1 MSSASSTLPGRRPVL
16 ARPRARSAGRTL
28 PPAVRLIAFGAL
40 ALYGAVRWG
49 TLMTSPPT
57 GRLLA
62 LVLVAFALAA
72 LGPLLAARAPA
83 LAVLLAIV
91 TAVAMLAVAGLPASW
106 IRHLRFAVAARH
118 ISQGLAALP
127 HLLVP
132 YRGANQWVRTVMLLG
147 AAVLLFDGAVMMAFA
162 MRAGDVQPGGE
173 PSRSGDLRRAVA
185 ALPLIALAAVP
196 LTLVPARFQYFQ
208 GAVIFALLAA
218 LIWGE
223 RLPRHGSGTATVVCG
238 VAAALAMALAP
249 AIDAHKPWI
258 QYQTVNGGAPVGFGE
273 TFNWSQLYGPI
284 NWPRSGREVLEVSAT
299 RGDYWKAINL
309 GEVTASGWAQGPPD
323 ASTPPPPTQADAN
336 RYSQQVTV
344 TIEEL
349 RTSDIIGPGDLQAP
363 ASTTQAWEPGNSPG
377 RWLSVVPL
385 GYGDS
390 YTARAYSPDPT
401 DSELESAG
409 TQYSSSIIPNYL
421 QVEVRAGGQ
430 VFTAFVDQYGEPGH
444 VLVHTDAGP
453 AVGAGLLMSSP
464 AYRRAYLLAMRLRSH
479 ARTPIDYVRSV
490 LAYLRQPKFRYDEH
504 PPVSRYPLDSFLF
517 DTHRGYCQQFAGA
530 MALLLRLGGVP
541 ARVGA
546 GFTKGTYNTSLH
558 RWVVTDFDAHAWV
571 EAYFPGYGWV
581 RFEPTPASSDPA
593 QQPNNTPLSPAGG
606 DISGGVSALANA
618 KPRNPLLGLRGD
630 RAAAA
635 ARAHHGAPLGLL
647 IPGGLLAVLAL
658 VAIGSLLRHMLLTSD
673 AHSLV
678 EELER
683 AFTRTGRPLVP
694 QFTLAQLEHRMDGIP
709 QAQAYVRTLAGARY
723 AGAPAL
729 PSAAERRALR
739 RYLRAGLGMT
749 GAVRAWW
756 ALPPLLSQRSW
767 PIKRVR
773 GQ

>member
-1 MSSASSTLPGRRPVL
+1 VSSTSSTLLGRRPVF

-40 ALYGAVRWG
+40 ALYGALRWG
-49 TLMTSPPT
+49 TLMSNPPT

-72 LGPLLAARAPA
+72 LGPPLAARAPA
-83 LAVLLAIV
+83 LAVLVAIV
-91 TAVAMLAVAGLPASW
+91 TALVMLAIAGLPVSW
-106 IRHLRFAVAARH
+106 IRHVRIAVASRH

-132 YRGANQWVRTVMLLG
+132 YRGVNQWVRTVMLLG
-147 AAVLLFDGAVMMAFA
+147 AAVLLFDGGVMMAFA
-162 MRAGDVQPGGE
+162 MRSHETRAAGEQAH
-173 PSRSGDLRRAVA
+173 SGDLRRAVA

-249 AIDAHKPWI
+249 AIDAHQPWI

-284 NWPRSGREVLEVSAT
+284 NWPRTGREVLEVSAT

-309 GEVTASGWAQGPPD
+309 NEVTSSGWSAGPPD
-323 ASTPPPPTQADAN
+323 ANTPPAPSQADVS

-344 TIEEL
+344 TIEEM
-349 RTSDIIGPGDLQAP
+349 RTSDILGPGDLQAP

-390 YTARAYSPDPT
+390 YTARAYSPDPS
-401 DSELESAG
+401 DSKLETAG
-409 TQYSSSIIPNYL
+409 TQYPSAIVPNYL
-421 QVEVRAGGQ
+421 QVQVPTAGQ
-430 VFTAFVDQYGEPGH
+430 ELTAAVDSFGSQPPI
-444 VLVHTDAGP
+444 LVHTDAGP
-453 AVGAGLLMSSP
+453 AVGAGLLTGSP
-464 AYRRAYLLAMRLRSH
+464 AYRRAYLLATRLRAR
-479 ARTPIDYVRSV
+479 ARTPIDYVKSV

-504 PPVSRYPLDSFLF
+504 PPVTRYPLDSFLF

-541 ARVGA
+541 ARVAA
-546 GFTKGTYNTSLH
+546 GFTKGTYSGSLH

-593 QQPNNTPLSPAGG
+593 QQRNNAPLSQSGG
-606 DISGGVSALANA
+606 DIAGGVSALANA

-635 ARAHHGAPLGLL
+635 AHSKHGASLALL
-647 IPGGLLAVLAL
+647 LPGGLVVLLAL
-658 VAIGSLLRHMLLTSD
+658 VVMGSLLRHMLLATD
-673 AHSLV
+673 ADSLV
-678 EELER
+678 AELER

-694 QFTLAQLEHRMDGIP
+694 QFTLAQLEHRMHGIP
-709 QAQAYVRTLAGARY
+709 DAQAYVRALAVARY
-723 AGAPAL
+723 AGAPSL

-749 GAVRAWW
+749 GAARAWW